1 MLLTPMFFGMV
12 TNLLLAMYHTGTS
25 FFFFPFNKAYTFCF
39 LFDFYSFRVIFLF
52 FSIIS
57 RGVTTWYGS
66 LRPYRE

>member
-39 LFDFYSFRVIFLF
+39 LFDFYSFRVIFY
-52 FSIIS
+52 FS
-57 RGVTTWYGS
+57 V
-66 LRPYRE
+66 